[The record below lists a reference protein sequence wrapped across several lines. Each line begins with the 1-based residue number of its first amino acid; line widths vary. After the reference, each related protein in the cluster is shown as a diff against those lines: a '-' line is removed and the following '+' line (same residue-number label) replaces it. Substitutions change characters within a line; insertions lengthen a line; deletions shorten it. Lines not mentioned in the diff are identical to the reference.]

1 MRGLALAHLGPA
13 DRQPGV
19 VKPAA
24 GVHHLLLQHSQP
36 VVLLL
41 FGLARLGHRGVRFV
55 RDAAGVGDRLPAV
68 LLCSSLRVAPSPF
81 SLLRLALRAVVCRR

>member
-24 GVHHLLLQHSQP
+24 GVHYLLLQHSQP

-55 RDAAGVGDRLPAV
+55 RPSTRVGNRLPAV
-68 LLCSSLRVAPSPF
+68 LVGSRSRVPPSLFLV
-81 SLLRLALRAVVCRR
+81 LRLALRAVVCRR